1 MTKVLQTIHE
11 DPLGSRLIHSP
22 LRNLDQISKSV
33 RDNLI
38 SVRGGG
44 GKGTLESLAQSRQSY
59 NVWKMTGEYQ
69 NIIL

>member
-1 MTKVLQTIHE
+1 MLQTIHE

-22 LRNLDQISKSV
+22 LRNLDQISKSF

-38 SVRGGG
+38 SVRGGGG